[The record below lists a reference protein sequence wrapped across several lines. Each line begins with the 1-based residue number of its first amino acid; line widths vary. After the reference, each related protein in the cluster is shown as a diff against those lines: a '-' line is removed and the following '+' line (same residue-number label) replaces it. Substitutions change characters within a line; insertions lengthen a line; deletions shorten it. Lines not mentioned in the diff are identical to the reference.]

1 MPLAHCELIC
11 FRFGLCHNVWAGC
24 PGIHGYHPT
33 NHRAIVRPN
42 QSGYQCWVRFRC
54 GIICVRIQTH
64 PTHRILLLFNG
75 PGNLMG
81 GPIGGALYDASG
93 RTSFKYMIIT
103 GGCLQIAGGLIICW
117 GEY

>member
-1 MPLAHCELIC
+1 
-11 FRFGLCHNVWAGC
+11 
-24 PGIHGYHPT
+24 
-33 NHRAIVRPN
+33 
-42 QSGYQCWVRFRC
+42 
-54 GIICVRIQTH
+54 
-64 PTHRILLLFNG
+64 
-75 PGNLMG
+75 MG